1 MYKTQTRLFMS
12 ITSLSKVIFVIELFW
27 KFSEYFTV
35 ERKIWQFIIRI
46 QSEIPD
52 YIAWLWKLIY
62 DSVDCQCASKGMD
75 FTLNFVRSKVR
86 ICQGRKTVKRVLR
99 NCVVCTQYQGRQI
112 YLPVAQTSQIFELIF
127 HHTHF
132 TLTDLTLLIK
142 SGKDSVLKAYILLLT
157 CAQVMRLTFSWPLN
171 DLLRPIKITTHLI
184 ICHWNEVF

>member
-46 QSEIPD
+46 RSEIPD
-52 YIAWLWKLIY
+52 YTAWLWKLIY
-62 DSVDCQCASKGMD
+62 ESVDCQCASRGME
-75 FTLNFVRSKVR
+75 FMLNFVRSKVW

-99 NCVVCTQYQGRQI
+99 NCFVCTQYQGRPV
-112 YLPVAQTSQIFELIF
+112 LPPRSPDLQDFWI
-127 HHTHF
+127 HF
-132 TLTDLTLLIK
+132 ILTDLTVFIK
-142 SGKDSVLKAYILLLT
+142 SGKDSALKAYFLLLT
-157 CAQVMRLTFSWPLN
+157 CAQVMRFTLSWPVN